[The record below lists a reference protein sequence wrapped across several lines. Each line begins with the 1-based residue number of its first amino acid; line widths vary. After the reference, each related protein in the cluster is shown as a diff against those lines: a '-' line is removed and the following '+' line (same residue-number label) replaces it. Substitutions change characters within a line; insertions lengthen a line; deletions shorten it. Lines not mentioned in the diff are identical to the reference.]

1 MKHIER
7 SVIEE
12 QLEKVKVF
20 FSDRLLKC
28 SMPLYHNWSQAY
40 GLVMMSA
47 IELNRIPKRNTVLR
61 WLRED
66 YCPNSHRMVTT
77 LRRLALLNGY
87 HIEQLGNI
95 ANDQSVM
102 NFPFTLSL
110 EFNNEQKEWIDLYMS
125 KESKL

>member
-7 SVIEE
+7 LVIEE
-12 QLEKVKVF
+12 QLEKVKEF

-28 SMPLYHNWSQAY
+28 SMPLYYNWSQAY
-40 GLVMMSA
+40 GLVMMTA
-47 IELNRIPKRNTVLR
+47 IEFNRIPKRDTVLR

-66 YCPNSHRMVTT
+66 YCPTGHRIVTT

-87 HIEQLGNI
+87 CIEQLGNI
-95 ANDQSVM
+95 ETEQSAM

-110 EFNNEQKEWIDLYMS
+110 EFNNEQKEWVDLYMN
-125 KESKL
+125 KEHR